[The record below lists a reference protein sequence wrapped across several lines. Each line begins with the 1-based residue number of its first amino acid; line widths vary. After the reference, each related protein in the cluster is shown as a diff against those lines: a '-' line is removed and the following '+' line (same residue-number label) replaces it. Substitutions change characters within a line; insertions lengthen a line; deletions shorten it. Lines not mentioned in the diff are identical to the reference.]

1 MVADVNGR
9 SKRSKPVKFKVYFQA
24 NGVAVINAKSQ
35 AEAEA
40 KAENLADEQIAEAI
54 DHVEILD
61 VVKAGKKSGP
71 AAD

>member
-1 MVADVNGR
+1 M
-9 SKRSKPVKFKVYFQA
+9 KFNVLFQA
-24 NGVAVINAKSQ
+24 TGVIVINAKSQ

-40 KAENLADEQIAEAI
+40 KAENLADEQITEAI

-61 VVKAGKKSGP
+61 VVKASKKSGP